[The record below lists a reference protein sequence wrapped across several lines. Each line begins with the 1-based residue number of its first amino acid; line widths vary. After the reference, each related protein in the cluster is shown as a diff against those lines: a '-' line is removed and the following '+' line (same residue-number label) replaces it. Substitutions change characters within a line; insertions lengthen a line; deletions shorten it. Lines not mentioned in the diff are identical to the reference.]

1 MSSAADTCK
10 RGHPW
15 TPETTMIQQGF
26 RLCRECNRLRR
37 LARKQAMQGR
47 PCAGCGRE
55 GLVLDMGARC
65 ARCRKRMRRGVPL
78 DAPPRQGQGRRTPEP
93 ESVAQPDPAP
103 RPSKLPKGWY
113 DTKPPAKPVH
123 KQAVSKDVLGVG
135 SILPTPPELS
145 ARCLRLLT
153 RHDAA
158 DLAVML
164 GLAESAPEE
173 AETAVSRP
181 ATPEPDLHVPD
192 AADVAQPVTGCP
204 RHRSASP
211 SCRACWKVLHGR
223 PHKPDWTADGT
234 CRRCTPT
241 VARKRADFLADVE
254 RLLDAGV
261 PSDQIASRVGYG
273 SAMSLRR
280 RLDTLD
286 RHDLARRLKPYTRER
301 RAS

>member
-1 MSSAADTCK
+1 MSAAADTCK

-15 TPETTMIQQGF
+15 TPENTRLSAEGWRTCRTCVRERSAARLKALQG
-26 RLCRECNRLRR
+26 
-37 LARKQAMQGR
+37 Q
-47 PCAGCGRE
+47 PCKGCGRE
-55 GLVLDMGARC
+55 GVYLDTGSRC
-65 ARCRKRMRRGVPL
+65 ARCRKRVRQGIPL
-78 DAPPRQGQGRRTPEP
+78 DAPPLQGRKPEP
-93 ESVAQPDPAP
+93 KAAP
-103 RPSKLPKGWY
+103 LAPKSSKLPKGWY
-113 DTKPPAKPVH
+113 DTKPPAKPVR
-123 KQAVSKDVLGVG
+123 KQAVSKDDLDVG
-135 SILPTPPELS
+135 PILPTPPELS

-164 GLAESAPEE
+164 GLAEETPESAPQR
-173 AETAVSRP
+173 AETAASRP
-181 ATPEPDLHVPD
+181 AAPEPDRQVPD
-192 AADVAQPVTGCP
+192 ATDAAQPVTGCP

-211 SCRACWKVLHGR
+211 SCRACWKVIHGR

-241 VARKRADFLADVE
+241 VARKRADFLAEVE

-273 SAMSLRR
+273 SAVSLRR

-301 RAS
+301 KAS

>member
-1 MSSAADTCK
+1 MSAPADTCK

-26 RLCRECNRLRR
+26 RLCRECHRLRR

-55 GLVLDMGARC
+55 GLVLDMGAHC
-65 ARCRKRMRRGVPL
+65 ARCRKRIRRGVPL
-78 DAPPRQGQGRRTPEP
+78 DAPPRQGQGRRAPEP
-93 ESVAQPDPAP
+93 EPVAQPAAP
-103 RPSKLPKGWY
+103 RPSNLPKGWY
-113 DTKPPAKPVH
+113 DTKPPAKPVR
-123 KQAVSKDVLGVG
+123 KQAVSKDDLDVG
-135 SILPTPPELS
+135 PILPTPPELS
-145 ARCLRLLT
+145 ARCLRLLI

-173 AETAVSRP
+173 SETAASRP
-181 ATPEPDLHVPD
+181 ATPEPDPQVPD
-192 AADVAQPVTGCP
+192 ATDAAQPATGCP
-204 RHRSASP
+204 RHRAASP
-211 SCRACWKVLHGR
+211 TCRACW
-223 PHKPDWTADGT
+223 
-234 CRRCTPT
+234 
-241 VARKRADFLADVE
+241 KRADFLAEVE
-254 RLLDAGV
+254 RLLEAGV
-261 PSDQIASRVGYG
+261 PSDQIASQVGYG

-301 RAS
+301 KAS